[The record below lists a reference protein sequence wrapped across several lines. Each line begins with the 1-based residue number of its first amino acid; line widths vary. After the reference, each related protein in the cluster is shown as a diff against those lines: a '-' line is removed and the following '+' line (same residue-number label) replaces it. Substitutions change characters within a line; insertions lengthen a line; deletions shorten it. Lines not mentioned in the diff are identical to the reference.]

1 MEIMRRNQL
10 QRNIGRLFVGVQR
23 HVCRLGGWGLVLLA
37 TLSFTSCLK
46 ENPKDQLD
54 EDAIYGS
61 ASEIYTNAVA
71 SLYNYIGGANESEG
85 IQGTCRG
92 IYDYNT
98 LTTDE
103 AIIPIRGGDWYDG
116 GLWNAM
122 YQHKWTADDESLYDT
137 WKYIYKVI
145 VLANKS
151 LDIIDAKSSLLTTN
165 QKDQF
170 KAEVRA
176 VRALMYYEAMD
187 MFGRIPVVLSKEEA
201 AIYSP
206 ASSSSES
213 SSSGSSESSSNS
225 SESSSFGSKSSSE
238 ISVTDANLSSQS
250 ERSETFRFIFSELQ
264 AVLPYLPDEHSNKEG
279 NYYGRITQ
287 PVVNFLLAKL
297 ALNAEIYMYDDWTK
311 GYDKRPKGKN
321 IYFVVEPASGA
332 SVLKGGK
339 AIETRS
345 KQLNAWETCIYYC
358 DKLAEEGYVLEAD
371 DAFNFSTHNE
381 TSKENI
387 FTIPMDKNI
396 YTNQFHYLFRSYHYA
411 HGGVLGWGSENGTCA
426 TISTMKANHY
436 GEADEDARCKMNFV
450 VGEVKV
456 DGKPVVQDNGKPL
469 VYQPFEVMQNLT
481 NSQYV
486 KTAGARMA
494 KYEVD
499 RTSYMDGK
507 LPSNDIVLFRYADV
521 LLMKAE
527 AKVRNGEDGSTE
539 LNRVRSRVGMPARP
553 ATLAN
558 ILEERLLELVWEGW
572 RRQDLIR
579 FGKFTGAYDLRT
591 PLKGESSGYTT
602 VFPIP
607 QKCIDL
613 NKKLV
618 QNKGY

>member
-1 MEIMRRNQL
+1 MKRYRS
-10 QRNIGRLFVGVQR
+10 LF
-23 HVCRLGGWGLVLLA
+23 LLLLA
-37 TLSFTSCLK
+37 ALSMTSCLD
-46 ENPKDQLD
+46 EHPKDQLD

-61 ASEIYTNAVA
+61 ASDIYINAVA

-103 AIIPIRGGDWYDG
+103 AMIPIRGGDWYDG

-122 YQHKWTADDESLYDT
+122 YQHRWGADDQSLYDT
-137 WKYIYKVI
+137 WKYLYKVI

-151 LDIIDAKSSLLTTN
+151 LDIISNKSALLSAA
-165 QKDQF
+165 QQEEYR
-170 KAEVRA
+170 AEIRA
-176 VRALMYYEAMD
+176 IRAMFYYYAMD
-187 MFGRIPVVLSKEEA
+187 MFGRVPLVLSSAEQLH
-201 AIYSP
+201 
-206 ASSSSES
+206 SSLFQGQTDRSS
-213 SSSGSSESSSNS
+213 
-225 SESSSFGSKSSSE
+225 
-238 ISVTDANLSSQS
+238 
-250 ERSETFRFIFSELQ
+250 IFQFVFQELQ
-264 AVLPYLPDEHSNKEG
+264 QVLPSLPDQHSNKEG

-297 ALNAEIYMYDDWTK
+297 ALNAEIYMYDDWTQ
-311 GYDKRPKGKN
+311 GYASRPKGSD
-321 IYFVVEPASGA
+321 IHFSVPASDA
-332 SVLKGGK
+332 SLRNGDKVDCRK
-339 AIETRS
+339 
-345 KQLNAWETCIYYC
+345 LNAWETCIYYC
-358 DKLAEEGYVLEAD
+358 DKLAEEGYDLESD
-371 DAFNFSTHNE
+371 DSFNFSTHNE

-396 YTNQFHYLFRSYHYA
+396 YTNQFHYLFRSYHYT

-450 VGEVKV
+450 AGVVKV
-456 DGKPVVQDNGKPL
+456 DGHELLMDNGKPL
-469 VYQPFEVMQNLT
+469 EYQPFEVAQNLT
-481 NSQYV
+481 NSKFV

-507 LPSNDIVLFRYADV
+507 LQSNDIVLFRYADA

-527 AKVRNGEDGSTE
+527 AKVRNGENGDGE
-539 LNRVRSRVGMPARP
+539 LNRIRARVGMPYHK
-553 ATLAN
+553 ATLDN

-591 PLKGESSGYTT
+591 PLQGESSGYTT

-613 NKKLV
+613 NSELV
-618 QNKGY
+618 QNKGYVNILK

>member
-1 MEIMRRNQL
+1 MKRYRF
-10 QRNIGRLFVGVQR
+10 LF
-23 HVCRLGGWGLVLLA
+23 LLLA
-37 TLSFTSCLK
+37 ALSMTSCLD
-46 ENPKDQLD
+46 EHPKDQLD

-61 ASEIYTNAVA
+61 ASDIYINAVA

-103 AIIPIRGGDWYDG
+103 AMIPIRGGDWYDG

-122 YQHKWTADDESLYDT
+122 YQHRWSADDQSLYDT
-137 WKYIYKVI
+137 WKYLYKVI
-145 VLANKS
+145 VLTNKS
-151 LDIIDAKSSLLTTN
+151 LDIISNKSALLSAA
-165 QKDQF
+165 QQEEYR
-170 KAEVRA
+170 AEIRA
-176 VRALMYYEAMD
+176 IRAMFYYYAMD
-187 MFGRIPVVLSKEEA
+187 MFGRVPLVLSSAEQLH
-201 AIYSP
+201 
-206 ASSSSES
+206 SSLFQGQTDRSS
-213 SSSGSSESSSNS
+213 
-225 SESSSFGSKSSSE
+225 
-238 ISVTDANLSSQS
+238 
-250 ERSETFRFIFSELQ
+250 IFQFVFQELQ
-264 AVLPYLPDEHSNKEG
+264 QVLPSLPDQHSNKEG

-297 ALNAEIYMYDDWTK
+297 ALNAEIYMYDDWTR
-311 GYDKRPKGKN
+311 GYANRPKGSD
-321 IYFVVEPASGA
+321 IHFSVPAADA
-332 SVLKGGK
+332 SSHGGDK
-339 AIETRS
+339 E
-345 KQLNAWETCIYYC
+345 LNAWETCIYYC
-358 DKLAEEGYVLEAD
+358 DKLAEEGYVLESD
-371 DAFNFSTHNE
+371 DSFNFSTHNE

-396 YTNQFHYLFRSYHYA
+396 YTNQFHYLFRSYHYT

-450 VGEVKV
+450 AGVVKV
-456 DGKPVVQDNGKPL
+456 DGHELLMDNGKPL
-469 VYQPFEVMQNLT
+469 EYQPFEVAQNLT
-481 NSQYV
+481 NSKFV

-507 LPSNDIVLFRYADV
+507 LQSNDIVLFRYADA

-527 AKVRNGEDGSTE
+527 AKVRNGENGDEE
-539 LNRVRSRVGMPARP
+539 LNRIRARVGMPDRK
-553 ATLAN
+553 ATLDN

-591 PLKGESSGYTT
+591 PLQGESSGYTT

-613 NKKLV
+613 NSELV
-618 QNKGY
+618 QNKGYVNILK

>member
-1 MEIMRRNQL
+1 MKRYRF
-10 QRNIGRLFVGVQR
+10 LF
-23 HVCRLGGWGLVLLA
+23 LLLA
-37 TLSFTSCLK
+37 ALSMTSCLD
-46 ENPKDQLD
+46 EHPKDQLD

-61 ASEIYTNAVA
+61 ASDIYINAVA

-103 AIIPIRGGDWYDG
+103 AMIPIRGGDWYDG

-122 YQHKWTADDESLYDT
+122 YQHRWSADDQSLYDT
-137 WKYIYKVI
+137 WKYLYKVI

-151 LDIIDAKSSLLTTN
+151 LDIISNKSALLSAA
-165 QKDQF
+165 QQEEYR
-170 KAEVRA
+170 AEIRA
-176 VRALMYYEAMD
+176 IRAMFYYYAMD
-187 MFGRIPVVLSKEEA
+187 MFGRVPLVLSSAEQLH
-201 AIYSP
+201 
-206 ASSSSES
+206 SSLFQGQTDRSS
-213 SSSGSSESSSNS
+213 
-225 SESSSFGSKSSSE
+225 
-238 ISVTDANLSSQS
+238 
-250 ERSETFRFIFSELQ
+250 IFQFVFQELQ
-264 AVLPYLPDEHSNKEG
+264 QVLPSLPDQHSNKEG

-297 ALNAEIYMYDDWTK
+297 ALNAEIYMYDDWTQ
-311 GYDKRPKGKN
+311 GYASRPKGSD
-321 IYFVVEPASGA
+321 IHFSDASLRNGDK
-332 SVLKGGK
+332 VDCRK
-339 AIETRS
+339 
-345 KQLNAWETCIYYC
+345 LNAWETCIYYC
-358 DKLAEEGYVLEAD
+358 DKLAEEGYVLESD
-371 DAFNFSTHNE
+371 DSFNFSTHNE

-396 YTNQFHYLFRSYHYA
+396 YTNQFHYLFRSYHYT

-450 VGEVKV
+450 AGVVKV
-456 DGKPVVQDNGKPL
+456 DGHELLMDNGKPL
-469 VYQPFEVMQNLT
+469 EYQPFEVAQNLT
-481 NSQYV
+481 NSKFV

-507 LPSNDIVLFRYADV
+507 LQSNDIVLFRYADA

-527 AKVRNGEDGSTE
+527 AKVRNGENGDEE
-539 LNRVRSRVGMPARP
+539 LNRIRARVGMPYRK
-553 ATLAN
+553 ATLDN

-591 PLKGESSGYTT
+591 PLQGESSGYTT

-613 NKKLV
+613 NSELV
-618 QNKGY
+618 QNKGYVNILK

>member
-1 MEIMRRNQL
+1 MKRYRF
-10 QRNIGRLFVGVQR
+10 LF
-23 HVCRLGGWGLVLLA
+23 LLLA
-37 TLSFTSCLK
+37 ALSMTSCLD
-46 ENPKDQLD
+46 EHPKDQLD

-61 ASEIYTNAVA
+61 ASDIYINAVA

-103 AIIPIRGGDWYDG
+103 AMIPIRGGDWYDG

-122 YQHKWTADDESLYDT
+122 YQHRWTADDQSLYDT

-151 LDIIDAKSSLLTTN
+151 LDIISSKSVLLSAA
-165 QKDQF
+165 QQQEYR
-170 KAEVRA
+170 AEVRA
-176 VRALMYYEAMD
+176 IRAMFYYYAMD
-187 MFGRIPVVLSKEEA
+187 MFGRVPLVLS
-201 AIYSP
+201 
-206 ASSSSES
+206 
-213 SSSGSSESSSNS
+213 
-225 SESSSFGSKSSSE
+225 
-238 ISVTDANLSSQS
+238 TDEQRYSSQFQGQTD
-250 ERSETFRFIFSELQ
+250 RSSVFHFVFQELQ
-264 AVLPYLPDEHSNKEG
+264 QVLPSLPDQHSNKEG

-297 ALNAEIYMYDDWTK
+297 ALNAEIYMYDDWTR
-311 GYDKRPKGKN
+311 GYANRPKGSD
-321 IYFVVEPASGA
+321 IHFSVPAAEA
-332 SVLKGGK
+332 SSHGGDK
-339 AIETRS
+339 E
-345 KQLNAWETCIYYC
+345 LNAWETCIYYC
-358 DKLAEEGYVLEAD
+358 DKLAEEGYVLESD

-381 TSKENI
+381 TSKEII

-396 YTNQFHYLFRSYHYA
+396 YTNQFHYLFRSYHYT
-411 HGGVLGWGSENGTCA
+411 HGGALGWGSENGTCA

-450 VGEVKV
+450 AGVVKV
-456 DGKPVVQDNGKPL
+456 DGHELLMDNGKPL
-469 VYQPFEVMQNLT
+469 EYQPFEVAQNLT
-481 NSQYV
+481 NSKFI

-507 LPSNDIVLFRYADV
+507 LQSNDIVLFRYADA

-527 AKVRNGEDGSTE
+527 AKVRNGENGDEE
-539 LNRVRSRVGMPARP
+539 LNRIRARVGMPYRK
-553 ATLAN
+553 ATLDN

-591 PLKGESSGYTT
+591 PLQGESSGYTT

-613 NKKLV
+613 NSELV
-618 QNKGY
+618 QNKGYVNILK

>member
-1 MEIMRRNQL
+1 MKRYRF
-10 QRNIGRLFVGVQR
+10 LF
-23 HVCRLGGWGLVLLA
+23 LLLA
-37 TLSFTSCLK
+37 ALSMTSCLD
-46 ENPKDQLD
+46 EHPKDQLD

-61 ASEIYTNAVA
+61 ASDIYINAVA

-103 AIIPIRGGDWYDG
+103 AMIPIRGGDWYDG

-122 YQHKWTADDESLYDT
+122 YQHRWTADDQSLYDT

-151 LDIIDAKSSLLTTN
+151 LDIISNKSALLSAA
-165 QKDQF
+165 QQEEYR
-170 KAEVRA
+170 AEIRA
-176 VRALMYYEAMD
+176 IRAMFYYYAMD
-187 MFGRIPVVLSKEEA
+187 MFGRVPLVLSTDEQR
-201 AIYSP
+201 YSSLFQGQTDR
-206 ASSSSES
+206 SSV
-213 SSSGSSESSSNS
+213 
-225 SESSSFGSKSSSE
+225 FHF
-238 ISVTDANLSSQS
+238 VFQ
-250 ERSETFRFIFSELQ
+250 ELQ
-264 AVLPYLPDEHSNKEG
+264 QVLPSLPDQHSNKEG

-297 ALNAEIYMYDDWTK
+297 ALNAEIYMYDDWTQ
-311 GYDKRPKGKN
+311 GYANRPKGSD
-321 IYFVVEPASGA
+321 IHFSVPAAEA
-332 SVLKGGK
+332 SSHDGDK
-339 AIETRS
+339 E
-345 KQLNAWETCIYYC
+345 LNAWETCIYYC
-358 DKLAEEGYVLEAD
+358 DKLAEEGYVLESD

-396 YTNQFHYLFRSYHYA
+396 YTNQFHYLFRSYHYT
-411 HGGVLGWGSENGTCA
+411 HGGALGWGSENGTCA

-450 VGEVKV
+450 AGVVKV
-456 DGKPVVQDNGKPL
+456 DGHELLMDNGKPL
-469 VYQPFEVMQNLT
+469 EYQPFEVAQNLT
-481 NSQYV
+481 NSKFI

-507 LPSNDIVLFRYADV
+507 LQSNDIVLFRYADA

-527 AKVRNGEDGSTE
+527 AKVRNGENGDEE
-539 LNRVRSRVGMPARP
+539 LNRIRARVGMPYRK
-553 ATLAN
+553 ATLDN

-591 PLKGESSGYTT
+591 PLQGESSGYTT

-613 NKKLV
+613 NSELV
-618 QNKGY
+618 QNKGYVNILK

>member
-1 MEIMRRNQL
+1 MKRYRF
-10 QRNIGRLFVGVQR
+10 LF
-23 HVCRLGGWGLVLLA
+23 LLLA
-37 TLSFTSCLK
+37 ALSMTSCLD
-46 ENPKDQLD
+46 EHPKDQLD

-61 ASEIYTNAVA
+61 ASDIYINAVA

-103 AIIPIRGGDWYDG
+103 AMIPIRGGDWYDG

-122 YQHKWTADDESLYDT
+122 YQHRWSADDQSLYDT
-137 WKYIYKVI
+137 WKYLYKVI

-151 LDIIDAKSSLLTTN
+151 LDIISNKSALLSAA
-165 QKDQF
+165 QQEEYR
-170 KAEVRA
+170 AEIRA
-176 VRALMYYEAMD
+176 IRAMFYYYAMD
-187 MFGRIPVVLSKEEA
+187 MFGRVPLVLSSAEQLH
-201 AIYSP
+201 
-206 ASSSSES
+206 SSLFQGQTDRSS
-213 SSSGSSESSSNS
+213 
-225 SESSSFGSKSSSE
+225 
-238 ISVTDANLSSQS
+238 
-250 ERSETFRFIFSELQ
+250 IFQFVFQELQ
-264 AVLPYLPDEHSNKEG
+264 QVLPSLPDQHSNKEG

-297 ALNAEIYMYDDWTK
+297 ALNAEIYMYDDWTQ
-311 GYDKRPKGKN
+311 GYASRPKGSD
-321 IYFVVEPASGA
+321 IHFSVPASDA
-332 SVLKGGK
+332 SSHDGDK
-339 AIETRS
+339 E
-345 KQLNAWETCIYYC
+345 LNAWETCIYYC
-358 DKLAEEGYVLEAD
+358 DKLAEEGYVLESD

-396 YTNQFHYLFRSYHYA
+396 YTNQFHYLFRSYHYT

-450 VGEVKV
+450 AGVVKV
-456 DGKPVVQDNGKPL
+456 DGHELLMDNGKPL
-469 VYQPFEVMQNLT
+469 EYQPFEVAQNLT
-481 NSQYV
+481 NSKFI

-507 LPSNDIVLFRYADV
+507 LQSNDIVLFRYADA

-527 AKVRNGEDGSTE
+527 AKVRNGENGDEE
-539 LNRVRSRVGMPARP
+539 LNRIRARVGMPYRK
-553 ATLAN
+553 ATLDN

-591 PLKGESSGYTT
+591 PLQGESSGYTT

-613 NKKLV
+613 NSELV
-618 QNKGY
+618 QNKGYVNILK

>member
-1 MEIMRRNQL
+1 MKRYRF
-10 QRNIGRLFVGVQR
+10 LF
-23 HVCRLGGWGLVLLA
+23 LLLA
-37 TLSFTSCLK
+37 ALSMTSCLD
-46 ENPKDQLD
+46 EHPKDQLD

-61 ASEIYTNAVA
+61 ASDIYINAVA

-103 AIIPIRGGDWYDG
+103 AMIPIRGGDWYDG

-122 YQHKWTADDESLYDT
+122 YQHRWTADDQSLYDT

-151 LDIIDAKSSLLTTN
+151 LDIISSKSGLLSAA
-165 QKDQF
+165 QQQEYR
-170 KAEVRA
+170 AEVRA
-176 VRALMYYEAMD
+176 IRAMFYYYAMD
-187 MFGRIPVVLSKEEA
+187 MFGRVPLALSTDEQR
-201 AIYSP
+201 YSSLFQGQTDR
-206 ASSSSES
+206 SSV
-213 SSSGSSESSSNS
+213 
-225 SESSSFGSKSSSE
+225 FHF
-238 ISVTDANLSSQS
+238 VFQ
-250 ERSETFRFIFSELQ
+250 ELQ
-264 AVLPYLPDEHSNKEG
+264 QVLPSLPDQHSNKEG

-297 ALNAEIYMYDDWTK
+297 ALNAEIYMYDDWTQ
-311 GYDKRPKGKN
+311 GYANRPKGSD
-321 IYFVVEPASGA
+321 IHFSVPAADA
-332 SVLKGGK
+332 SSHGGDK
-339 AIETRS
+339 E
-345 KQLNAWETCIYYC
+345 LNAWETCIYYC
-358 DKLAEEGYVLEAD
+358 DKLAEEGYVLESD

-396 YTNQFHYLFRSYHYA
+396 YTNQFHYLFRSYHYT
-411 HGGVLGWGSENGTCA
+411 HGGALGWGSENGTCA

-450 VGEVKV
+450 AGVVKV
-456 DGKPVVQDNGKPL
+456 DGHELLMDNGKPL
-469 VYQPFEVMQNLT
+469 EYQPFEVAQNLT
-481 NSQYV
+481 NSKFI

-507 LPSNDIVLFRYADV
+507 LQSNDIVLFRYADA

-527 AKVRNGEDGSTE
+527 AKVRNGENGDEE
-539 LNRVRSRVGMPARP
+539 LNRIRARVGMSYRK
-553 ATLAN
+553 ATLDN

-591 PLKGESSGYTT
+591 PLQGESSGYTT

-613 NKKLV
+613 NSELV
-618 QNKGY
+618 QNKGYVNILK

>member
-1 MEIMRRNQL
+1 MKRYRS
-10 QRNIGRLFVGVQR
+10 LF
-23 HVCRLGGWGLVLLA
+23 LLLLA
-37 TLSFTSCLK
+37 ALSMTSCLD
-46 ENPKDQLD
+46 EHPKDQLD

-61 ASEIYTNAVA
+61 ASDIYINAVA

-103 AIIPIRGGDWYDG
+103 AMIPIRGGDWYDG

-122 YQHKWTADDESLYDT
+122 YQHRWSADDQSLYDT
-137 WKYIYKVI
+137 WKYLYKVI

-151 LDIIDAKSSLLTTN
+151 LDIISNKSALLSAA
-165 QKDQF
+165 QQEEYR
-170 KAEVRA
+170 AEIRA
-176 VRALMYYEAMD
+176 IRAMFYYYAMD
-187 MFGRIPVVLSKEEA
+187 MFGRVPLVLSSAEQLH
-201 AIYSP
+201 
-206 ASSSSES
+206 SSLFQGQTDRSS
-213 SSSGSSESSSNS
+213 
-225 SESSSFGSKSSSE
+225 
-238 ISVTDANLSSQS
+238 
-250 ERSETFRFIFSELQ
+250 IFQFVFQELQ
-264 AVLPYLPDEHSNKEG
+264 QVLPSLPDQHSNKEG

-297 ALNAEIYMYDDWTK
+297 ALNAEIYMYDDWTQ
-311 GYDKRPKGKN
+311 GYASRPKGSD
-321 IYFVVEPASGA
+321 IHFSVPASDA
-332 SVLKGGK
+332 SLRNDDKVDFRK
-339 AIETRS
+339 
-345 KQLNAWETCIYYC
+345 LNAWETCIYYC
-358 DKLAEEGYVLEAD
+358 DKLAEEGYVLESD
-371 DAFNFSTHNE
+371 DSFNFSTHNE

-396 YTNQFHYLFRSYHYA
+396 YTNQFHYLFRSYHYT
-411 HGGVLGWGSENGTCA
+411 HGGALGWGSENGTCA

-450 VGEVKV
+450 AGVVKV
-456 DGKPVVQDNGKPL
+456 DGHELLMDNGKPL
-469 VYQPFEVMQNLT
+469 EYQPFEVAQNLT
-481 NSQYV
+481 YSKFV

-507 LPSNDIVLFRYADV
+507 LQSNDIVLFRYADA

-527 AKVRNGEDGSTE
+527 AKVRNGGNGDEE
-539 LNRVRSRVGMPARP
+539 LNRIRARVGMPYRK
-553 ATLAN
+553 ATLDN

-591 PLKGESSGYTT
+591 PLQGESSGYTT

-613 NKKLV
+613 NSELV
-618 QNKGY
+618 QNKGYVNILK

>member
-1 MEIMRRNQL
+1 MKRYRF
-10 QRNIGRLFVGVQR
+10 LF
-23 HVCRLGGWGLVLLA
+23 LLLA
-37 TLSFTSCLK
+37 ALSMTSCLD
-46 ENPKDQLD
+46 EHPKDQLD

-61 ASEIYTNAVA
+61 ASDIYINAVA

-103 AIIPIRGGDWYDG
+103 AMIPIRGGDWYDG

-122 YQHKWTADDESLYDT
+122 YQHRWSADDQSLYDT
-137 WKYIYKVI
+137 WKYLYKVI

-151 LDIIDAKSSLLTTN
+151 LDIISNKSALLSAA
-165 QKDQF
+165 QQEEYR
-170 KAEVRA
+170 AEIRA
-176 VRALMYYEAMD
+176 IRAMFYYYAMD
-187 MFGRIPVVLSKEEA
+187 MFGRVPLVLSSAEQLH
-201 AIYSP
+201 
-206 ASSSSES
+206 SSLFQGQTDRSS
-213 SSSGSSESSSNS
+213 
-225 SESSSFGSKSSSE
+225 
-238 ISVTDANLSSQS
+238 
-250 ERSETFRFIFSELQ
+250 IFQFVFQELQ
-264 AVLPYLPDEHSNKEG
+264 QVLPSLPDQHSNKEG

-297 ALNAEIYMYDDWTK
+297 ALNAEIYMYDDWTQ
-311 GYDKRPKGKN
+311 GYASRPKGSD
-321 IYFVVEPASGA
+321 IHFSVPASDA
-332 SVLKGGK
+332 SLRNGDKVDCRK
-339 AIETRS
+339 
-345 KQLNAWETCIYYC
+345 LNAWETCIYYC
-358 DKLAEEGYVLEAD
+358 DKLAEEGYVLESD
-371 DAFNFSTHNE
+371 DSFNFSTHNE

-387 FTIPMDKNI
+387 FTIPMDKNT
-396 YTNQFHYLFRSYHYA
+396 YTNHYT

-450 VGEVKV
+450 AGVVKV
-456 DGKPVVQDNGKPL
+456 DGHELLMDNGKPL
-469 VYQPFEVMQNLT
+469 EYQPFEVAQNLT
-481 NSQYV
+481 NSKFV

-507 LPSNDIVLFRYADV
+507 LQSNDIVLFRYADA

-527 AKVRNGEDGSTE
+527 AKVRNGENGDEE
-539 LNRVRSRVGMPARP
+539 LNRIRARVGMPYRK
-553 ATLAN
+553 ATLDN

-591 PLKGESSGYTT
+591 PLQGESSGYTT

-613 NKKLV
+613 NSELV
-618 QNKGY
+618 QNKGYVNILK

>member
-1 MEIMRRNQL
+1 MKRYRS
-10 QRNIGRLFVGVQR
+10 LF
-23 HVCRLGGWGLVLLA
+23 LLLLA
-37 TLSFTSCLK
+37 ALSMTSCLD
-46 ENPKDQLD
+46 EHPKDQLD

-61 ASEIYTNAVA
+61 ASDIYINAVA

-103 AIIPIRGGDWYDG
+103 AMIPIRGGDWYDG

-122 YQHKWTADDESLYDT
+122 YQHLWGADDQSLYDT
-137 WKYIYKVI
+137 WKYLYKVI

-151 LDIIDAKSSLLTTN
+151 LDIISNKSALLSAA
-165 QKDQF
+165 QQEEYR
-170 KAEVRA
+170 AEIRA
-176 VRALMYYEAMD
+176 IRAMFYYYAMD
-187 MFGRIPVVLSKEEA
+187 MFGRVPLVLSSAEQLH
-201 AIYSP
+201 
-206 ASSSSES
+206 SSLFQGQTDRSS
-213 SSSGSSESSSNS
+213 
-225 SESSSFGSKSSSE
+225 
-238 ISVTDANLSSQS
+238 
-250 ERSETFRFIFSELQ
+250 IFQFVFQELQ
-264 AVLPYLPDEHSNKEG
+264 QVLPSLPDQHSNKEG

-297 ALNAEIYMYDDWTK
+297 ALNAEIYMYDDWTQ
-311 GYDKRPKGKN
+311 GYASRPKGSD
-321 IYFVVEPASGA
+321 IHFSVPASDA
-332 SVLKGGK
+332 SLRNGDKVDCRK
-339 AIETRS
+339 
-345 KQLNAWETCIYYC
+345 LNAWETCIYYC
-358 DKLAEEGYVLEAD
+358 DKLAEEGYVLESD
-371 DAFNFSTHNE
+371 DSFNFSTHNE

-396 YTNQFHYLFRSYHYA
+396 YTNQFHYLFRSYHYT

-450 VGEVKV
+450 AGVVKV
-456 DGKPVVQDNGKPL
+456 DGHELLMDNGKPL
-469 VYQPFEVMQNLT
+469 EYQPFEVAQNLT
-481 NSQYV
+481 NSKFV

-507 LPSNDIVLFRYADV
+507 LQSNDIVLFRYADA

-527 AKVRNGEDGSTE
+527 AKVRNGENGDEE
-539 LNRVRSRVGMPARP
+539 LNRIRARVGMPYHK
-553 ATLAN
+553 ATLDN

-591 PLKGESSGYTT
+591 PLQGESSGYTT

-613 NKKLV
+613 NSELV
-618 QNKGY
+618 QNKGYVNILK

>member
-1 MEIMRRNQL
+1 MKRYRF
-10 QRNIGRLFVGVQR
+10 LF
-23 HVCRLGGWGLVLLA
+23 LLLA
-37 TLSFTSCLK
+37 ALSMTSCLD
-46 ENPKDQLD
+46 EHPKDQLD

-61 ASEIYTNAVA
+61 ASDIYINAVA

-103 AIIPIRGGDWYDG
+103 AMIPIRGGDWYDG

-122 YQHKWTADDESLYDT
+122 YQHRWTADDQSLYDT

-151 LDIIDAKSSLLTTN
+151 LDIISSKSVLLSAA
-165 QKDQF
+165 QQQEYR
-170 KAEVRA
+170 AEVRA
-176 VRALMYYEAMD
+176 IRAMFYYYAMD
-187 MFGRIPVVLSKEEA
+187 MFGRVPLVLSTDEQR
-201 AIYSP
+201 YSSLFQGQTDR
-206 ASSSSES
+206 SSV
-213 SSSGSSESSSNS
+213 
-225 SESSSFGSKSSSE
+225 FHF
-238 ISVTDANLSSQS
+238 VFQ
-250 ERSETFRFIFSELQ
+250 ELQ
-264 AVLPYLPDEHSNKEG
+264 QVLPSLPDQHSNKEG

-297 ALNAEIYMYDDWTK
+297 ALNAEIYMYDDWTR
-311 GYDKRPKGKN
+311 GYANRPKGSD
-321 IYFVVEPASGA
+321 IHFSVPAADA
-332 SVLKGGK
+332 SSHDGDK
-339 AIETRS
+339 E
-345 KQLNAWETCIYYC
+345 LNAWETCIYYC
-358 DKLAEEGYVLEAD
+358 DKLAEEGYVLESD

-396 YTNQFHYLFRSYHYA
+396 YTNQFHYLFRSYHYT

-450 VGEVKV
+450 AGVVKV
-456 DGKPVVQDNGKPL
+456 DGHELLMDNGKPL
-469 VYQPFEVMQNLT
+469 EYQPFEVAQNLT
-481 NSQYV
+481 NSKFV

-507 LPSNDIVLFRYADV
+507 LQSNDIVLFRYADA

-527 AKVRNGEDGSTE
+527 AKVRNGENGDEE
-539 LNRVRSRVGMPARP
+539 LKRIRARVGMPYRK
-553 ATLAN
+553 ATLDN

-591 PLKGESSGYTT
+591 PLQGESSGYTT

-613 NKKLV
+613 NSELV
-618 QNKGY
+618 QNKGYVNILK

>member
-1 MEIMRRNQL
+1 MKRYRF
-10 QRNIGRLFVGVQR
+10 LF
-23 HVCRLGGWGLVLLA
+23 LLLA
-37 TLSFTSCLK
+37 ALSMTSCLD
-46 ENPKDQLD
+46 EHPKDQLD

-61 ASEIYTNAVA
+61 ASDIYINAVA

-103 AIIPIRGGDWYDG
+103 AMIPIRGGDWYDG

-122 YQHKWTADDESLYDT
+122 YQHRWTADDQSLYDT

-151 LDIIDAKSSLLTTN
+151 LDIISSKSGLLSAA
-165 QKDQF
+165 QQQEYR
-170 KAEVRA
+170 AEVRA
-176 VRALMYYEAMD
+176 IRAMFYYYAMD
-187 MFGRIPVVLSKEEA
+187 MFGRVPLVLSTDEQR
-201 AIYSP
+201 YSSLFQGQTDR
-206 ASSSSES
+206 SSV
-213 SSSGSSESSSNS
+213 
-225 SESSSFGSKSSSE
+225 FHF
-238 ISVTDANLSSQS
+238 VFQ
-250 ERSETFRFIFSELQ
+250 ELQ
-264 AVLPYLPDEHSNKEG
+264 QVLPSLPDQHSNKEG

-297 ALNAEIYMYDDWTK
+297 ALNAEIYMYDDWTQ
-311 GYDKRPKGKN
+311 GYASRPKGSD
-321 IYFVVEPASGA
+321 ILFSVPASDA
-332 SVLKGGK
+332 SLRNGDKVDCRK
-339 AIETRS
+339 
-345 KQLNAWETCIYYC
+345 LNAWETCIYYC
-358 DKLAEEGYVLEAD
+358 DKLAEEGYVLESD

-396 YTNQFHYLFRSYHYA
+396 YTNQFHYLFRSYHYT
-411 HGGVLGWGSENGTCA
+411 HGGALGWGSENGTCA

-436 GEADEDARCKMNFV
+436 GEADEDVRCKMNFV
-450 VGEVKV
+450 AGVVKV
-456 DGKPVVQDNGKPL
+456 DGHELLMDNGKPL
-469 VYQPFEVMQNLT
+469 EYQPFEVAQNLT
-481 NSQYV
+481 NSKFI

-507 LPSNDIVLFRYADV
+507 LQSNDIVLFRYADA

-527 AKVRNGEDGSTE
+527 AKVRNGENGDEE
-539 LNRVRSRVGMPARP
+539 LNRIRARVGMPYRK
-553 ATLAN
+553 ATLDN

-591 PLKGESSGYTT
+591 PLQGESSGYTT

-613 NKKLV
+613 NSELV
-618 QNKGY
+618 QNKGYVNILK

>member
-1 MEIMRRNQL
+1 MKRYRF
-10 QRNIGRLFVGVQR
+10 LF
-23 HVCRLGGWGLVLLA
+23 LLLA
-37 TLSFTSCLK
+37 ALSMTSCLD
-46 ENPKDQLD
+46 EHPKDQLD

-61 ASEIYTNAVA
+61 ASDIYINAVA

-103 AIIPIRGGDWYDG
+103 AMIPIRGGDWYDG
-116 GLWNAM
+116 GLSNAM
-122 YQHKWTADDESLYDT
+122 YQHRWTADDQSLYDT

-151 LDIIDAKSSLLTTN
+151 LDIISSKSGLLSAA
-165 QKDQF
+165 QQQEYR
-170 KAEVRA
+170 AEVRA
-176 VRALMYYEAMD
+176 IRAMFYYYAMD
-187 MFGRIPVVLSKEEA
+187 MFGRVPLVLSTDEQR
-201 AIYSP
+201 YSSLFQGQTDR
-206 ASSSSES
+206 SSV
-213 SSSGSSESSSNS
+213 
-225 SESSSFGSKSSSE
+225 FHF
-238 ISVTDANLSSQS
+238 VFQ
-250 ERSETFRFIFSELQ
+250 ELQ
-264 AVLPYLPDEHSNKEG
+264 QVLPSLPDQHSNKEG

-297 ALNAEIYMYDDWTK
+297 ALNAEIYMYDDWTQ
-311 GYDKRPKGKN
+311 GYANRPKGSD
-321 IYFVVEPASGA
+321 IHFSVPAADA
-332 SVLKGGK
+332 SSHDGDK
-339 AIETRS
+339 E
-345 KQLNAWETCIYYC
+345 LNAWETCIYYC
-358 DKLAEEGYVLEAD
+358 DKLAEEGYVLESD

-396 YTNQFHYLFRSYHYA
+396 YTNQFHYLFRSYHYT
-411 HGGVLGWGSENGTCA
+411 HGGALGWGSENGTCA

-450 VGEVKV
+450 AGVVKV
-456 DGKPVVQDNGKPL
+456 DGHELLMDNGKPL
-469 VYQPFEVMQNLT
+469 EYQPFEVAQNLT
-481 NSQYV
+481 NSKFI

-507 LPSNDIVLFRYADV
+507 LQSNDIVLFRYADA

-527 AKVRNGEDGSTE
+527 AKVRNGENGDEE
-539 LNRVRSRVGMPARP
+539 LNRIRARVGMPYRK
-553 ATLAN
+553 ATLDN

-591 PLKGESSGYTT
+591 PLQGESSGYTT

-613 NKKLV
+613 NSELV
-618 QNKGY
+618 QNKGYVNILK

>member
-1 MEIMRRNQL
+1 MKRYRS
-10 QRNIGRLFVGVQR
+10 LF
-23 HVCRLGGWGLVLLA
+23 LLLLA
-37 TLSFTSCLK
+37 ALSMTSCLD
-46 ENPKDQLD
+46 EHPKDQLD

-61 ASEIYTNAVA
+61 ASDIYINAVA

-103 AIIPIRGGDWYDG
+103 AMIPIRGGDWYDG

-122 YQHKWTADDESLYDT
+122 YQHRWSADDQSLYDT
-137 WKYIYKVI
+137 WKYLYKVI

-151 LDIIDAKSSLLTTN
+151 LDIISNKSALLSAA
-165 QKDQF
+165 QQEEYR
-170 KAEVRA
+170 AEIRA
-176 VRALMYYEAMD
+176 IRAMFYYYAMD
-187 MFGRIPVVLSKEEA
+187 MFGRVPLVLSSAEQLH
-201 AIYSP
+201 
-206 ASSSSES
+206 SSLFQGQTDRSS
-213 SSSGSSESSSNS
+213 
-225 SESSSFGSKSSSE
+225 
-238 ISVTDANLSSQS
+238 
-250 ERSETFRFIFSELQ
+250 IFQFVFQELQ
-264 AVLPYLPDEHSNKEG
+264 QVLPSLPDQHSNKEG

-297 ALNAEIYMYDDWTK
+297 ALNAEIYMYDDWTQ
-311 GYDKRPKGKN
+311 GYASRPKGSD
-321 IYFVVEPASGA
+321 IHFSVPASDA
-332 SVLKGGK
+332 SLRNGDKVDCRK
-339 AIETRS
+339 
-345 KQLNAWETCIYYC
+345 LNAWETCIYYC
-358 DKLAEEGYVLEAD
+358 DKLAEEGYVLESD
-371 DAFNFSTHNE
+371 DSFNFSTHNE

-387 FTIPMDKNI
+387 FTIPIDKNI
-396 YTNQFHYLFRSYHYA
+396 YTNQFHYLFRSYHYT

-436 GEADEDARCKMNFV
+436 GEVDEDARCKMNFV
-450 VGEVKV
+450 AGVVKV
-456 DGKPVVQDNGKPL
+456 DGHELLMDNGKPL
-469 VYQPFEVMQNLT
+469 EYQPFEVAQNLT
-481 NSQYV
+481 NSKFV

-507 LPSNDIVLFRYADV
+507 LQSNDIVLFRYADA

-527 AKVRNGEDGSTE
+527 AKVRNGENGDEE
-539 LNRVRSRVGMPARP
+539 LNRIRARVGMPYRK
-553 ATLAN
+553 ATLDN

-591 PLKGESSGYTT
+591 PLQGESSGYTT

-613 NKKLV
+613 NSELV
-618 QNKGY
+618 QNKGYVNILK

>member
-1 MEIMRRNQL
+1 MKRYRF
-10 QRNIGRLFVGVQR
+10 LF
-23 HVCRLGGWGLVLLA
+23 LLLA
-37 TLSFTSCLK
+37 ALSMTSCLD
-46 ENPKDQLD
+46 EHPKDQLD

-61 ASEIYTNAVA
+61 ASDIYINAVA

-103 AIIPIRGGDWYDG
+103 AMIPIRGGDWYDG

-122 YQHKWTADDESLYDT
+122 YQHRWSADDQSLYDT
-137 WKYIYKVI
+137 WKYLYKVI

-151 LDIIDAKSSLLTTN
+151 LDIISNKSALLSAA
-165 QKDQF
+165 QQEEYR
-170 KAEVRA
+170 AEIRA
-176 VRALMYYEAMD
+176 IRAMFYYYAMD
-187 MFGRIPVVLSKEEA
+187 MFGRVPLVLSSAEQLH
-201 AIYSP
+201 
-206 ASSSSES
+206 SSLFQGQTDRSS
-213 SSSGSSESSSNS
+213 
-225 SESSSFGSKSSSE
+225 
-238 ISVTDANLSSQS
+238 
-250 ERSETFRFIFSELQ
+250 IFQFVFQELQ
-264 AVLPYLPDEHSNKEG
+264 QVLPSLPDQHSNKEG
-279 NYYGRITQ
+279 KYYGRITQ

-297 ALNAEIYMYDDWTK
+297 ALNAEIYMYDDWTQ
-311 GYDKRPKGKN
+311 GYASRPKGSD
-321 IYFVVEPASGA
+321 IHFSVPASDA
-332 SVLKGGK
+332 SLRNGDKVDFRK
-339 AIETRS
+339 
-345 KQLNAWETCIYYC
+345 LNAWETCIYYC
-358 DKLAEEGYVLEAD
+358 DKLAEEGYALESD
-371 DAFNFSTHNE
+371 DSFNFSTHNE

-396 YTNQFHYLFRSYHYA
+396 YTNQFHYLFRSYHYT
-411 HGGVLGWGSENGTCA
+411 HGGALGWGSENGTCA
-426 TISTMKANHY
+426 TISTMKANYY

-450 VGEVKV
+450 AGEVKV
-456 DGKPVVQDNGKPL
+456 DGHELLMDNGKPL
-469 VYQPFEVMQNLT
+469 EYQPFEVAQNLT
-481 NSQYV
+481 NSKFV

-507 LPSNDIVLFRYADV
+507 LQSNDIVLFRYADA

-527 AKVRNGEDGSTE
+527 AKVRNGENGDEE
-539 LNRVRSRVGMPARP
+539 LNRIRARVGMPYRK
-553 ATLAN
+553 ATLDN

-591 PLKGESSGYTT
+591 PLQGESSGYTT

-613 NKKLV
+613 NSELV
-618 QNKGY
+618 QNKGYVNILK

>member
-1 MEIMRRNQL
+1 MKRY
-10 QRNIGRLFVGVQR
+10 GFLF
-23 HVCRLGGWGLVLLA
+23 LLLA
-37 TLSFTSCLK
+37 ALSMTSCLD
-46 ENPKDQLD
+46 EHPKDQLD

-61 ASEIYTNAVA
+61 ASDIYINTVA

-103 AIIPIRGGDWYDG
+103 AMIPIRGGDWYDG
-116 GLWNAM
+116 GLWKAM
-122 YQHKWTADDESLYDT
+122 YQHRWSADDQSLYDT
-137 WKYIYKVI
+137 WKYLYKVI

-151 LDIIDAKSSLLTTN
+151 LDIISNKSALLSAA
-165 QKDQF
+165 QQEEYR
-170 KAEVRA
+170 AEIRA
-176 VRALMYYEAMD
+176 IRAMFYYYAMD
-187 MFGRIPVVLSKEEA
+187 MFGRVPLVLSSAEQLH
-201 AIYSP
+201 
-206 ASSSSES
+206 SSLFQGQTDRSS
-213 SSSGSSESSSNS
+213 
-225 SESSSFGSKSSSE
+225 
-238 ISVTDANLSSQS
+238 
-250 ERSETFRFIFSELQ
+250 IFLFVFQELQ
-264 AVLPYLPDEHSNKEG
+264 QVLPSLPDQHSNKEG

-297 ALNAEIYMYDDWTK
+297 ALNAEIYMYDDWTQ
-311 GYDKRPKGKN
+311 GYASRPKGSD
-321 IYFVVEPASGA
+321 IHFSVPASDA
-332 SVLKGGK
+332 SLRNGDKVDFRK
-339 AIETRS
+339 
-345 KQLNAWETCIYYC
+345 LNAWETCIYYC
-358 DKLAEEGYVLEAD
+358 DKLAEEGYVLESD
-371 DAFNFSTHNE
+371 DSFNFSTHNE

-396 YTNQFHYLFRSYHYA
+396 YTNQFHYLFRSYHYT
-411 HGGVLGWGSENGTCA
+411 HGGALGWGSENGTCA

-436 GEADEDARCKMNFV
+436 GEADEDVRCKMNFV
-450 VGEVKV
+450 AGVVKV
-456 DGKPVVQDNGKPL
+456 DGHELLMDNGKPL
-469 VYQPFEVMQNLT
+469 EYQPFEVAQNLT
-481 NSQYV
+481 NSKFV

-507 LPSNDIVLFRYADV
+507 LQSNDIVLFRYADA

-527 AKVRNGEDGSTE
+527 AKVRNGENGDEE
-539 LNRVRSRVGMPARP
+539 LNRIRARVGMPYRK
-553 ATLAN
+553 ATLDN

-591 PLKGESSGYTT
+591 PLQGESSGYTT

-613 NKKLV
+613 NSELV
-618 QNKGY
+618 QNKGYVNI

>member
-1 MEIMRRNQL
+1 MKRYRF
-10 QRNIGRLFVGVQR
+10 LF
-23 HVCRLGGWGLVLLA
+23 LLLA
-37 TLSFTSCLK
+37 ALFMTSCLD
-46 ENPKDQLD
+46 EHPKDQLD

-61 ASEIYTNAVA
+61 ASDIYINAVA

-103 AIIPIRGGDWYDG
+103 AMIPIRGGDWYDG

-122 YQHKWTADDESLYDT
+122 YQHRWSADDQSLYDT
-137 WKYIYKVI
+137 WKYLYKVI

-151 LDIIDAKSSLLTTN
+151 LDIISNKSALLSAA
-165 QKDQF
+165 QQEEYR
-170 KAEVRA
+170 AEIRA
-176 VRALMYYEAMD
+176 IRAMFYYYAMD
-187 MFGRIPVVLSKEEA
+187 MFGRIPLVLSSAEQLH
-201 AIYSP
+201 
-206 ASSSSES
+206 SSLFQGQTDRSS
-213 SSSGSSESSSNS
+213 
-225 SESSSFGSKSSSE
+225 
-238 ISVTDANLSSQS
+238 
-250 ERSETFRFIFSELQ
+250 IFQFVFQELQ
-264 AVLPYLPDEHSNKEG
+264 QVLPSLPDQHSNKEG

-297 ALNAEIYMYDDWTK
+297 ALNAEIYMYGDWTQ
-311 GYDKRPKGKN
+311 GYASRPKGSD
-321 IYFVVEPASGA
+321 IHFSVPASDA
-332 SVLKGGK
+332 SLRNGDKVDCRK
-339 AIETRS
+339 
-345 KQLNAWETCIYYC
+345 LNAWETCIYYC
-358 DKLAEEGYVLEAD
+358 DKLAEEGYVLESD
-371 DAFNFSTHNE
+371 DSFNFSTHNE

-396 YTNQFHYLFRSYHYA
+396 YTNQFHYLFRSYHYT
-411 HGGVLGWGSENGTCA
+411 HGGVLGWGSENGTSA
-426 TISTMKANHY
+426 TISTMKANHF
-436 GEADEDARCKMNFV
+436 GEADEDVRCKMNFV
-450 VGEVKV
+450 AGVVKV
-456 DGKPVVQDNGKPL
+456 DGHELLMDNGKPL
-469 VYQPFEVMQNLT
+469 EYQPFEVAQNLT
-481 NSQYV
+481 NSKFV

-507 LPSNDIVLFRYADV
+507 LQSNDIVLFRYADA

-527 AKVRNGEDGSTE
+527 AKVRNGENGDEE
-539 LNRVRSRVGMPARP
+539 LNRIRARVGMPYRK
-553 ATLAN
+553 ATLDN

-591 PLKGESSGYTT
+591 PLQGESSGYTT

-613 NKKLV
+613 NSELV
-618 QNKGY
+618 QNKGYVNILK

>member
-1 MEIMRRNQL
+1 MKRYRF
-10 QRNIGRLFVGVQR
+10 LF
-23 HVCRLGGWGLVLLA
+23 LLLA
-37 TLSFTSCLK
+37 ALSMTSCLD
-46 ENPKDQLD
+46 EHPKDQLD

-61 ASEIYTNAVA
+61 ASDIYINAVA

-103 AIIPIRGGDWYDG
+103 AMIPIRGGDWYDG

-122 YQHKWTADDESLYDT
+122 YQHRWTADDQSLYDT

-151 LDIIDAKSSLLTTN
+151 LDIISSKSGLLSAA
-165 QKDQF
+165 QQQEYR
-170 KAEVRA
+170 AEVRA
-176 VRALMYYEAMD
+176 IRAMFYYYAMD
-187 MFGRIPVVLSKEEA
+187 MFGRVPLVLSTDEQR
-201 AIYSP
+201 YSSLFQGQTDR
-206 ASSSSES
+206 SSV
-213 SSSGSSESSSNS
+213 
-225 SESSSFGSKSSSE
+225 FHF
-238 ISVTDANLSSQS
+238 VFQ
-250 ERSETFRFIFSELQ
+250 ELQ
-264 AVLPYLPDEHSNKEG
+264 QVLPSLPDQHSNKEG

-297 ALNAEIYMYDDWTK
+297 ALNAEIYMYDDWTQ
-311 GYDKRPKGKN
+311 GYANRPKGSG
-321 IYFVVEPASGA
+321 IHFSVPAADASSHDGA
-332 SVLKGGK
+332 K
-339 AIETRS
+339 E
-345 KQLNAWETCIYYC
+345 LNAWETCIYYC
-358 DKLAEEGYVLEAD
+358 DKLAKEGYVLESD

-396 YTNQFHYLFRSYHYA
+396 YTNQFHYLFRSYHYT

-450 VGEVKV
+450 AGVVKV
-456 DGKPVVQDNGKPL
+456 DGHELLMDNGKPL
-469 VYQPFEVMQNLT
+469 EYQPFEVAQNLT
-481 NSQYV
+481 NSKFI

-507 LPSNDIVLFRYADV
+507 LQSNDIVLFRYADA

-527 AKVRNGEDGSTE
+527 AKVRNGENGDEE
-539 LNRVRSRVGMPARP
+539 LNRIRVRVGMPYRK
-553 ATLAN
+553 ATLDN

-591 PLKGESSGYTT
+591 PLQGESSGYTT

-613 NKKLV
+613 NSELV
-618 QNKGY
+618 QNKGYVNILK

>member
-1 MEIMRRNQL
+1 MKRYRF
-10 QRNIGRLFVGVQR
+10 LF
-23 HVCRLGGWGLVLLA
+23 LLLA
-37 TLSFTSCLK
+37 ALFMTSCLD
-46 ENPKDQLD
+46 EHPKDQLD

-61 ASEIYTNAVA
+61 ASDIYINAVA

-103 AIIPIRGGDWYDG
+103 AMIPIRGGDWYDG

-122 YQHKWTADDESLYDT
+122 YQHRWSADDQSLYDT
-137 WKYIYKVI
+137 WKYLYKVI

-151 LDIIDAKSSLLTTN
+151 LDIISNKSALLSAA
-165 QKDQF
+165 QQEEYR
-170 KAEVRA
+170 AEIRA
-176 VRALMYYEAMD
+176 IRAMFYYYAMD
-187 MFGRIPVVLSKEEA
+187 MFGRIPLVLSSAEQLH
-201 AIYSP
+201 
-206 ASSSSES
+206 SSLFQGQTDRSS
-213 SSSGSSESSSNS
+213 
-225 SESSSFGSKSSSE
+225 
-238 ISVTDANLSSQS
+238 
-250 ERSETFRFIFSELQ
+250 IFQFVFQELQ
-264 AVLPYLPDEHSNKEG
+264 QVLPSLPDQHSNKEG

-297 ALNAEIYMYDDWTK
+297 ALNAEIYMYDDWTQ
-311 GYDKRPKGKN
+311 GYASRPKGSD
-321 IYFVVEPASGA
+321 IHFSVPASDA
-332 SVLKGGK
+332 SLRNGDKVDCRK
-339 AIETRS
+339 
-345 KQLNAWETCIYYC
+345 LNAWETCIYYC
-358 DKLAEEGYVLEAD
+358 DKLAEEGYVLESD
-371 DAFNFSTHNE
+371 DSFNFSTHNE

-396 YTNQFHYLFRSYHYA
+396 YTNQFHYLFRSYHYT
-411 HGGVLGWGSENGTCA
+411 HGGVLGGGSENGTSA
-426 TISTMKANHY
+426 TISTMKANHF
-436 GEADEDARCKMNFV
+436 GEADEDVRCKMNFV
-450 VGEVKV
+450 AGVVKV
-456 DGKPVVQDNGKPL
+456 DGHELLMDNGKPL
-469 VYQPFEVMQNLT
+469 EYQPFEVAQNLT
-481 NSQYV
+481 NSKFV

-507 LPSNDIVLFRYADV
+507 LQSNDIVLFRYADA

-527 AKVRNGEDGSTE
+527 AKVRNGENGDEE
-539 LNRVRSRVGMPARP
+539 LNRIRARVGMPYRK
-553 ATLAN
+553 ATLDN

-591 PLKGESSGYTT
+591 PLQGESSGYTT

-613 NKKLV
+613 NSELV
-618 QNKGY
+618 QNKGYVNILK

>member
-1 MEIMRRNQL
+1 MKRYRF
-10 QRNIGRLFVGVQR
+10 LF
-23 HVCRLGGWGLVLLA
+23 LLLA
-37 TLSFTSCLK
+37 ALSMTSCLD
-46 ENPKDQLD
+46 EHPKDQLD

-61 ASEIYTNAVA
+61 ASDIYINAVA

-103 AIIPIRGGDWYDG
+103 AMIPIRGGDWYDG

-122 YQHKWTADDESLYDT
+122 YQHRWTADDQSLYDT

-151 LDIIDAKSSLLTTN
+151 LDIISSKSVLLSAA
-165 QKDQF
+165 QQQEYR
-170 KAEVRA
+170 AEVRA
-176 VRALMYYEAMD
+176 IRAMFYYYAMD
-187 MFGRIPVVLSKEEA
+187 MFGRVPLVLSTDEQR
-201 AIYSP
+201 YSSLFQGQTNR
-206 ASSSSES
+206 SSV
-213 SSSGSSESSSNS
+213 
-225 SESSSFGSKSSSE
+225 FH
-238 ISVTDANLSSQS
+238 
-250 ERSETFRFIFSELQ
+250 FIFQELQ
-264 AVLPYLPDEHSNKEG
+264 QVLPSLPDQHSNKEG

-297 ALNAEIYMYDDWTK
+297 ALNAEIYMYDDWTQ
-311 GYDKRPKGKN
+311 GYANRPKGSD
-321 IYFVVEPASGA
+321 IHFSVPAAEA
-332 SVLKGGK
+332 SSHDGDK
-339 AIETRS
+339 E
-345 KQLNAWETCIYYC
+345 LNAWETCIYYC
-358 DKLAEEGYVLEAD
+358 DKLAEEGYVLESD

-396 YTNQFHYLFRSYHYA
+396 YTNQFHYLFRSYHYT
-411 HGGVLGWGSENGTCA
+411 HGGALGWGSENGTCA

-450 VGEVKV
+450 AGVVKV
-456 DGKPVVQDNGKPL
+456 DGHELLMDNGKPL
-469 VYQPFEVMQNLT
+469 EYQPFEVAQNLT
-481 NSQYV
+481 NSKFI

-507 LPSNDIVLFRYADV
+507 LQSNDIVLFRYADA

-527 AKVRNGEDGSTE
+527 AKVRNGENGDEE
-539 LNRVRSRVGMPARP
+539 LNRIRARVGMSYRK
-553 ATLAN
+553 ATLDN

-579 FGKFTGAYDLRT
+579 FGKFTGAYDLHT
-591 PLKGESSGYTT
+591 PLQGESSGYTT

-613 NKKLV
+613 NSELV
-618 QNKGY
+618 QNKGYVNILK

>member
-1 MEIMRRNQL
+1 MKRYRF
-10 QRNIGRLFVGVQR
+10 LF
-23 HVCRLGGWGLVLLA
+23 LLLA
-37 TLSFTSCLK
+37 ALFMTSCLD
-46 ENPKDQLD
+46 EHPKDQLD

-61 ASEIYTNAVA
+61 ASDIYINAVA

-103 AIIPIRGGDWYDG
+103 AMIPIRGGDWYDG

-122 YQHKWTADDESLYDT
+122 YQHRWSADDQSLYDT
-137 WKYIYKVI
+137 WKYLYKVI

-151 LDIIDAKSSLLTTN
+151 LDIISNKSALLSAA
-165 QKDQF
+165 QQEEYR
-170 KAEVRA
+170 AEIRA
-176 VRALMYYEAMD
+176 IRAMFYYYAMD
-187 MFGRIPVVLSKEEA
+187 MFGRIPLVLSSAEQLH
-201 AIYSP
+201 
-206 ASSSSES
+206 SSLFQGQTDRSS
-213 SSSGSSESSSNS
+213 
-225 SESSSFGSKSSSE
+225 
-238 ISVTDANLSSQS
+238 
-250 ERSETFRFIFSELQ
+250 IFQFVFQELQ
-264 AVLPYLPDEHSNKEG
+264 QVLPSLPDQHSNKEG

-297 ALNAEIYMYDDWTK
+297 ALNAEIYMYDDWTQ
-311 GYDKRPKGKN
+311 GYASRPKGSD
-321 IYFVVEPASGA
+321 IHFSVPASDA
-332 SVLKGGK
+332 SLCNGDKVDCRK
-339 AIETRS
+339 
-345 KQLNAWETCIYYC
+345 LNAWETCIYYC
-358 DKLAEEGYVLEAD
+358 DKLAEEGYVLESD
-371 DAFNFSTHNE
+371 DSFNFSTHNE

-396 YTNQFHYLFRSYHYA
+396 YTNQFHYLFRSYHYT

-426 TISTMKANHY
+426 TISTMKANYY
-436 GEADEDARCKMNFV
+436 GEADEDVRCKMNFV
-450 VGEVKV
+450 AGVVMV
-456 DGKPVVQDNGKPL
+456 DGHELLMDNGKPL
-469 VYQPFEVMQNLT
+469 EYQPFEVAQNLT
-481 NSQYV
+481 NSKFV

-507 LPSNDIVLFRYADV
+507 LQSNDIVLFRYADA

-527 AKVRNGEDGSTE
+527 AKVRNGENGDEE
-539 LNRVRSRVGMPARP
+539 LNRIRARVGMPYRK
-553 ATLAN
+553 ATLDN

-591 PLKGESSGYTT
+591 PLQGESSGYTT

-613 NKKLV
+613 NSELV
-618 QNKGY
+618 QNKGYVNILK

>member
-1 MEIMRRNQL
+1 MKRYRF
-10 QRNIGRLFVGVQR
+10 LF
-23 HVCRLGGWGLVLLA
+23 LLLA
-37 TLSFTSCLK
+37 ALSMTSCLD
-46 ENPKDQLD
+46 EHPKDQLD

-61 ASEIYTNAVA
+61 ASDIYINAVA

-103 AIIPIRGGDWYDG
+103 AMIPIRGGDWYDG

-122 YQHKWTADDESLYDT
+122 YQHRWSADDQSLYDT
-137 WKYIYKVI
+137 WKYLYKVI

-151 LDIIDAKSSLLTTN
+151 LDIISNKSALLSAA
-165 QKDQF
+165 QQEEYR
-170 KAEVRA
+170 AEIRA
-176 VRALMYYEAMD
+176 IRAMFYYYAMD
-187 MFGRIPVVLSKEEA
+187 MFGRVPLVLSSAEQLH
-201 AIYSP
+201 
-206 ASSSSES
+206 SSLFQGQTDRSS
-213 SSSGSSESSSNS
+213 
-225 SESSSFGSKSSSE
+225 
-238 ISVTDANLSSQS
+238 
-250 ERSETFRFIFSELQ
+250 IFQFVFQELQ
-264 AVLPYLPDEHSNKEG
+264 QVSPSLPDQHSNKEG

-297 ALNAEIYMYDDWTK
+297 ALNAEIYMYDYWTQ
-311 GYDKRPKGKN
+311 GYASRPRGSD
-321 IYFVVEPASGA
+321 IHFSVPASDA
-332 SVLKGGK
+332 SLRNGDKVDCRK
-339 AIETRS
+339 
-345 KQLNAWETCIYYC
+345 LNAWETCIYYC
-358 DKLAEEGYVLEAD
+358 DKLTEEGYDLESD
-371 DAFNFSTHNE
+371 DSFNFSTHNE

-396 YTNQFHYLFRSYHYA
+396 YTNQFHYLFRSYHYT

-436 GEADEDARCKMNFV
+436 GEVDEDARCKMNFV
-450 VGEVKV
+450 AGVVKV
-456 DGKPVVQDNGKPL
+456 DGHELLMDNGKPL
-469 VYQPFEVMQNLT
+469 EYQPFEVAQNLT
-481 NSQYV
+481 NSKFV

-507 LPSNDIVLFRYADV
+507 LQSNDIVLFRYADA

-527 AKVRNGEDGSTE
+527 AKVRNGENGDEE
-539 LNRVRSRVGMPARP
+539 LNRIRARVGMPYRK
-553 ATLAN
+553 ATLDN

-591 PLKGESSGYTT
+591 PLQGESSGYTT

-613 NKKLV
+613 NSELV
-618 QNKGY
+618 QNKGYVNILK

>member
-1 MEIMRRNQL
+1 MKRYRF
-10 QRNIGRLFVGVQR
+10 LF
-23 HVCRLGGWGLVLLA
+23 LLLA
-37 TLSFTSCLK
+37 ALSMTSCLD
-46 ENPKDQLD
+46 EHPKDQLD

-61 ASEIYTNAVA
+61 ASDIYINAVA

-103 AIIPIRGGDWYDG
+103 AMIPIRGGDWYDG

-122 YQHKWTADDESLYDT
+122 YQHRWTADDQSLYDT

-151 LDIIDAKSSLLTTN
+151 LDIISSKSGLLSAA
-165 QKDQF
+165 QQEEYR
-170 KAEVRA
+170 AEVRA
-176 VRALMYYEAMD
+176 IRAMFYYYAMD
-187 MFGRIPVVLSKEEA
+187 MFGRVPLVLSTDEQR
-201 AIYSP
+201 YSSLFQGQTDR
-206 ASSSSES
+206 SSV
-213 SSSGSSESSSNS
+213 
-225 SESSSFGSKSSSE
+225 FHF
-238 ISVTDANLSSQS
+238 VFQ
-250 ERSETFRFIFSELQ
+250 ELQ
-264 AVLPYLPDEHSNKEG
+264 QVLPSLPDQHSNKEG

-297 ALNAEIYMYDDWTK
+297 ALNAEIYMYDDWTQ
-311 GYDKRPKGKN
+311 GYANRPKGSD
-321 IYFVVEPASGA
+321 IHFSVPAADA
-332 SVLKGGK
+332 SSHGGDK
-339 AIETRS
+339 E
-345 KQLNAWETCIYYC
+345 LNAWETCIYYC
-358 DKLAEEGYVLEAD
+358 DKLAEEGYVLESD

-396 YTNQFHYLFRSYHYA
+396 YTNQFHYLFRSYHYT
-411 HGGVLGWGSENGTCA
+411 HGGALGWGSENGTCA

-450 VGEVKV
+450 AGVVKV
-456 DGKPVVQDNGKPL
+456 DGHELLMDNGKPL
-469 VYQPFEVMQNLT
+469 EYQPFEVAQNLT
-481 NSQYV
+481 NSKFI

-507 LPSNDIVLFRYADV
+507 LQSNDIVLFRYADA

-527 AKVRNGEDGSTE
+527 AKVRNGENGDEE
-539 LNRVRSRVGMPARP
+539 LNRIRARVGMSYRK
-553 ATLAN
+553 ATLDN

-591 PLKGESSGYTT
+591 PLQGESSGYTT

-613 NKKLV
+613 NSELV
-618 QNKGY
+618 QNKGYVNILK

>member
-1 MEIMRRNQL
+1 MGLRQ
-10 QRNIGRLFVGVQR
+10 NIG
-23 HVCRLGGWGLVLLA
+23 CLLA
-37 TLSFTSCLK
+37 WVIVLGTTFSFTSCLK

-137 WKYIYKVI
+137 WKYVYKVI

-187 MFGRIPVVLSKEEA
+187 MFGRVPVVLSKEEA
-201 AIYSP
+201 AIYSS

-213 SSSGSSESSSNS
+213 SPSD
-225 SESSSFGSKSSSE
+225 SKSSSG
-238 ISVTDANLSSQS
+238 ISITDTNLSSQS
-250 ERSETFRFIFSELQ
+250 ERSEVFRFIFSELQ
-264 AVLPYLPDEHSNKEG
+264 SVLPYLPDEHSNKEG
-279 NYYGRITQ
+279 NYYGRITR
-287 PVVNFLLAKL
+287 PVAHFLLAKL
-297 ALNAEIYMYDDWTK
+297 ALNAEIYMYDNWTK
-311 GYDKRPKGKN
+311 GYDKRPKGKD
-321 IYFVVEPASGA
+321 IYFMVQTADGA
-332 SVLKGGK
+332 SLINGGK
-339 AIETRS
+339 ASENKS
-345 KQLNAWETCIYYC
+345 QKLNAWETCIFYC
-358 DKLAEEGYVLEAD
+358 DKLAEEGYVLEDD

-396 YTNQFHYLFRSYHYA
+396 YTNQFHYLFRSYHYT
-411 HGGVLGWGSENGTCA
+411 HGGALGWGSENGTCA
-426 TISTMKANHY
+426 TIATMKANHY
-436 GEADEDARCKMNFV
+436 GEADEDTRCKMNFV
-450 VGEVKV
+450 AGIVKV
-456 DGKPVVQDNGKPL
+456 DGKELLMDNGKPL
-469 VYQPFEVMQNLT
+469 EYQPFEVKQNLT
-481 NSQYV
+481 NSKYI

-521 LLMKAE
+521 LLMAAE

-539 LNRVRSRVGMPARP
+539 LNMIRSRVGMPSRP

-591 PLKGESSGYTT
+591 PLDKEEQTEYTI

-613 NKKLV
+613 NKKLE
-618 QNKGY
+618 QNPGY

>member
-1 MEIMRRNQL
+1 MKRYRF
-10 QRNIGRLFVGVQR
+10 LF
-23 HVCRLGGWGLVLLA
+23 LLLA
-37 TLSFTSCLK
+37 ALSMTSCLD
-46 ENPKDQLD
+46 EHPKDQLD

-61 ASEIYTNAVA
+61 ASDIYINAVA

-103 AIIPIRGGDWYDG
+103 AMIPIRGGDWYDG

-122 YQHKWTADDESLYDT
+122 YQHRWTADDQSLYDT

-151 LDIIDAKSSLLTTN
+151 LDIISSKSGLLSAA
-165 QKDQF
+165 QQEEYR
-170 KAEVRA
+170 AEVRA
-176 VRALMYYEAMD
+176 IRAMFYYYAMD
-187 MFGRIPVVLSKEEA
+187 MFGRVPLVLS
-201 AIYSP
+201 
-206 ASSSSES
+206 
-213 SSSGSSESSSNS
+213 
-225 SESSSFGSKSSSE
+225 
-238 ISVTDANLSSQS
+238 TDEQRYSSQFQGQTD
-250 ERSETFRFIFSELQ
+250 RSSVFHFIFQELQ
-264 AVLPYLPDEHSNKEG
+264 QVLPSLPDQHSNKEG

-297 ALNAEIYMYDDWTK
+297 ALNAEIYMYDDWTR
-311 GYDKRPKGKN
+311 GYANRPKGSD
-321 IYFVVEPASGA
+321 IHFSVPAADA
-332 SVLKGGK
+332 SSHGGDK
-339 AIETRS
+339 E
-345 KQLNAWETCIYYC
+345 LNAWETCIYYC
-358 DKLAEEGYVLEAD
+358 DKLAEEGYVLESD

-396 YTNQFHYLFRSYHYA
+396 YTNQFHYLFRSYHYT
-411 HGGVLGWGSENGTCA
+411 HGGALGWGSENGTCA

-450 VGEVKV
+450 AGVVKV
-456 DGKPVVQDNGKPL
+456 DGHELLMDNGKPL
-469 VYQPFEVMQNLT
+469 EYQPFEVAQNLT
-481 NSQYV
+481 NSKFI

-507 LPSNDIVLFRYADV
+507 LQSNDIVLFRYADA

-527 AKVRNGEDGSTE
+527 AKVRNGENGDEE
-539 LNRVRSRVGMPARP
+539 LNRIRARVGMPYRK
-553 ATLAN
+553 ATLDN

-591 PLKGESSGYTT
+591 PLQGESSGYTT

-613 NKKLV
+613 NSELV
-618 QNKGY
+618 QNKGYVNILK

>member
-1 MEIMRRNQL
+1 MKRYRF
-10 QRNIGRLFVGVQR
+10 LF
-23 HVCRLGGWGLVLLA
+23 LLLA
-37 TLSFTSCLK
+37 ALFMTSCLD
-46 ENPKDQLD
+46 EHPKDQLD

-61 ASEIYTNAVA
+61 ASDIYINAVA

-85 IQGTCRG
+85 LQGTCRG

-103 AIIPIRGGDWYDG
+103 AMIPIRGGDWYDG

-122 YQHKWTADDESLYDT
+122 YQHRWGADDQSLYDT
-137 WKYIYKVI
+137 WKYLYKVI

-151 LDIIDAKSSLLTTN
+151 LDIISNKSALLSAA
-165 QKDQF
+165 QQEEYR
-170 KAEVRA
+170 AEVRA
-176 VRALMYYEAMD
+176 IRAMFYYYAMD
-187 MFGRIPVVLSKEEA
+187 MFGRVPLVLSSAEQLH
-201 AIYSP
+201 
-206 ASSSSES
+206 SSLFQGQTDRSS
-213 SSSGSSESSSNS
+213 
-225 SESSSFGSKSSSE
+225 
-238 ISVTDANLSSQS
+238 
-250 ERSETFRFIFSELQ
+250 IFQFVFQELQ
-264 AVLPYLPDEHSNKEG
+264 QVLPSLPDQHSNKEG

-297 ALNAEIYMYDDWTK
+297 ALNAEIYMYDDWTQ
-311 GYDKRPKGKN
+311 GYASRPKGSD
-321 IYFVVEPASGA
+321 IHFSVPASDAFLRNGDK
-332 SVLKGGK
+332 VDCRK
-339 AIETRS
+339 
-345 KQLNAWETCIYYC
+345 LNAWETCIYYC
-358 DKLAEEGYVLEAD
+358 DKLAEEGYVLESD
-371 DAFNFSTHNE
+371 DSFNFSTHNE

-396 YTNQFHYLFRSYHYA
+396 YTNQFHYLFRSYHYT

-450 VGEVKV
+450 AGVVKV
-456 DGKPVVQDNGKPL
+456 DGHELLMDNGKPL
-469 VYQPFEVMQNLT
+469 EYQPFEVAQNLT
-481 NSQYV
+481 NSKFV

-507 LPSNDIVLFRYADV
+507 LQSNDIVLFRYADV

-527 AKVRNGEDGSTE
+527 AKVRNGENGDEE
-539 LNRVRSRVGMPARP
+539 LNRIRARVGMPYRK
-553 ATLAN
+553 ATLDN

-591 PLKGESSGYTT
+591 PLQGESSGYTT

-613 NKKLV
+613 NSELV
-618 QNKGY
+618 QNKGYVNILK

>member
-1 MEIMRRNQL
+1 MKRYRS
-10 QRNIGRLFVGVQR
+10 LF
-23 HVCRLGGWGLVLLA
+23 LLLLA
-37 TLSFTSCLK
+37 ALSMTSCLD
-46 ENPKDQLD
+46 EHPKDQLD

-61 ASEIYTNAVA
+61 ASDIYINAVA

-103 AIIPIRGGDWYDG
+103 AMIPIRGGDWYDG

-122 YQHKWTADDESLYDT
+122 YQHRWGADDQSLYDT
-137 WKYIYKVI
+137 WKYLYKVI

-151 LDIIDAKSSLLTTN
+151 LDIISNKSALLSAA
-165 QKDQF
+165 QQEEYR
-170 KAEVRA
+170 AEIRA
-176 VRALMYYEAMD
+176 IRAMFYYYAMD
-187 MFGRIPVVLSKEEA
+187 MFGRVPLVLSSAEQLH
-201 AIYSP
+201 
-206 ASSSSES
+206 SSLFQGQTDRSS
-213 SSSGSSESSSNS
+213 
-225 SESSSFGSKSSSE
+225 
-238 ISVTDANLSSQS
+238 
-250 ERSETFRFIFSELQ
+250 IFQFVFQELQ
-264 AVLPYLPDEHSNKEG
+264 QVLPSLPDQHSNKEG

-297 ALNAEIYMYDDWTK
+297 ALNAEIYMYDDWTQ
-311 GYDKRPKGKN
+311 GYASRPKGRD
-321 IYFVVEPASGA
+321 IHFSVPASDA
-332 SVLKGGK
+332 SLRNGDKVDCRK
-339 AIETRS
+339 
-345 KQLNAWETCIYYC
+345 LNAWETCIYYC
-358 DKLAEEGYVLEAD
+358 DKLAEEGYVLESD
-371 DAFNFSTHNE
+371 DSFNFSTHNE

-396 YTNQFHYLFRSYHYA
+396 YTNQFHYLFRSYHYT

-450 VGEVKV
+450 AGVVKV
-456 DGKPVVQDNGKPL
+456 DGHELLMDNGKPL
-469 VYQPFEVMQNLT
+469 EYQPFEVAQNLT
-481 NSQYV
+481 NSKFV

-507 LPSNDIVLFRYADV
+507 LQSNDIVLFRYADA

-527 AKVRNGEDGSTE
+527 AKVRNGENGDEE
-539 LNRVRSRVGMPARP
+539 LNRIRARVGMPYRK
-553 ATLAN
+553 ATLDN

-591 PLKGESSGYTT
+591 PLQGESSGYTT

-613 NKKLV
+613 NSELV
-618 QNKGY
+618 QNKGYVNILK

>member
-1 MEIMRRNQL
+1 MKRYRF
-10 QRNIGRLFVGVQR
+10 LF
-23 HVCRLGGWGLVLLA
+23 LLLA
-37 TLSFTSCLK
+37 ALFMTSCLD
-46 ENPKDQLD
+46 EHPKDQLD

-61 ASEIYTNAVA
+61 ASDIYINAVA

-103 AIIPIRGGDWYDG
+103 AMIPIRGGDWYDG

-122 YQHKWTADDESLYDT
+122 YQHRWSADDQSLYDT
-137 WKYIYKVI
+137 WKYLYKVI

-151 LDIIDAKSSLLTTN
+151 LDIISNKSALLSAA
-165 QKDQF
+165 QQEEYR
-170 KAEVRA
+170 AEIRA
-176 VRALMYYEAMD
+176 IRAMFYYYAMD
-187 MFGRIPVVLSKEEA
+187 MFGRIPLVLSSAEQLH
-201 AIYSP
+201 
-206 ASSSSES
+206 SSLFQGQTDRSS
-213 SSSGSSESSSNS
+213 
-225 SESSSFGSKSSSE
+225 
-238 ISVTDANLSSQS
+238 
-250 ERSETFRFIFSELQ
+250 IFQFVFQELQ
-264 AVLPYLPDEHSNKEG
+264 QVLPSLPDQHSNKEG

-297 ALNAEIYMYDDWTK
+297 ALNAEIYMYDDWTQ
-311 GYDKRPKGKN
+311 GYASRPKGSD
-321 IYFVVEPASGA
+321 IHFSVPASDA
-332 SVLKGGK
+332 SLRNGDKVDCRK
-339 AIETRS
+339 
-345 KQLNAWETCIYYC
+345 LNAWETCIYYC
-358 DKLAEEGYVLEAD
+358 DKLAEEGYVLESD
-371 DAFNFSTHNE
+371 DSFNFSTHNE

-396 YTNQFHYLFRSYHYA
+396 YTNQFHYLFRSYHYT
-411 HGGVLGWGSENGTCA
+411 HGGVLGWGSENGTSA

-436 GEADEDARCKMNFV
+436 GEADEDVRCKMNFV
-450 VGEVKV
+450 AGVVKV
-456 DGKPVVQDNGKPL
+456 DGHELLMDNGKPL
-469 VYQPFEVMQNLT
+469 EYQPFEVAQNLT
-481 NSQYV
+481 NSKFV

-507 LPSNDIVLFRYADV
+507 LQSNDIVLFRYADA

-527 AKVRNGEDGSTE
+527 AKVRNGENGDEE
-539 LNRVRSRVGMPARP
+539 LNRIRARVGMPYRK
-553 ATLAN
+553 ATLDN

-591 PLKGESSGYTT
+591 PLQGESSGYTT

-613 NKKLV
+613 NSELV
-618 QNKGY
+618 QNKGYVNILK

>member
-1 MEIMRRNQL
+1 MKRYRF
-10 QRNIGRLFVGVQR
+10 LF
-23 HVCRLGGWGLVLLA
+23 LLLA
-37 TLSFTSCLK
+37 ALFMTSCLD
-46 ENPKDQLD
+46 EHPKDQLD

-61 ASEIYTNAVA
+61 ASDIYINAVA

-103 AIIPIRGGDWYDG
+103 AMIPIRGGDWYDG

-122 YQHKWTADDESLYDT
+122 YQHRWSADDQSLYDT
-137 WKYIYKVI
+137 WKYLYKVI

-151 LDIIDAKSSLLTTN
+151 LDIISNKSALLSAA
-165 QKDQF
+165 QQEEYR
-170 KAEVRA
+170 AEIRA
-176 VRALMYYEAMD
+176 IRAMFYYYAMD
-187 MFGRIPVVLSKEEA
+187 MFGRIPLVLSSAEQLH
-201 AIYSP
+201 
-206 ASSSSES
+206 SSLFQGQTDRSS
-213 SSSGSSESSSNS
+213 
-225 SESSSFGSKSSSE
+225 
-238 ISVTDANLSSQS
+238 
-250 ERSETFRFIFSELQ
+250 IFQFVFQELQ
-264 AVLPYLPDEHSNKEG
+264 QVLPSLPDQHSNKEG

-297 ALNAEIYMYDDWTK
+297 ALNAEIYMYDDWTQ
-311 GYDKRPKGKN
+311 GYASRPKGSD
-321 IYFVVEPASGA
+321 IHFSVPASDA
-332 SVLKGGK
+332 SLRNGDKVDCRK
-339 AIETRS
+339 
-345 KQLNAWETCIYYC
+345 LNAWETCIYYC
-358 DKLAEEGYVLEAD
+358 DKLAEEGYVLESD
-371 DAFNFSTHNE
+371 DSFNFSTHNE

-396 YTNQFHYLFRSYHYA
+396 YTNQFHYLFRSYHYT
-411 HGGVLGWGSENGTCA
+411 HGGVLGWGSENGTSA

-436 GEADEDARCKMNFV
+436 GEADEDVRCKMNFV
-450 VGEVKV
+450 AGVVKV
-456 DGKPVVQDNGKPL
+456 DGYELLMDNGKPL
-469 VYQPFEVMQNLT
+469 EYQPFEVAQNLT
-481 NSQYV
+481 NSKFV

-507 LPSNDIVLFRYADV
+507 LQSNDIVLFRYADA

-527 AKVRNGEDGSTE
+527 AKVRNGENGDEE
-539 LNRVRSRVGMPARP
+539 LNRIRARVGMPYRK
-553 ATLAN
+553 ATLDN

-591 PLKGESSGYTT
+591 PLQGESSGYTT

-613 NKKLV
+613 NSELI
-618 QNKGY
+618 QNKGYVNILK

>member
-1 MEIMRRNQL
+1 MKRYRF
-10 QRNIGRLFVGVQR
+10 LF
-23 HVCRLGGWGLVLLA
+23 LLLA
-37 TLSFTSCLK
+37 ALSMTSCLD
-46 ENPKDQLD
+46 EHPKDQLD

-61 ASEIYTNAVA
+61 ASDIYINAVA

-85 IQGTCRG
+85 LQGTCRG

-103 AIIPIRGGDWYDG
+103 AMIPIRGGDWYDG

-122 YQHKWTADDESLYDT
+122 YQHRWSADDQSLYDT
-137 WKYIYKVI
+137 WKYLYKVI

-151 LDIIDAKSSLLTTN
+151 LDIISNKSALLSAA
-165 QKDQF
+165 QQEEYR
-170 KAEVRA
+170 AEIRA
-176 VRALMYYEAMD
+176 IRAMFYYYAMD
-187 MFGRIPVVLSKEEA
+187 MFGRVPLVLSSAEQLH
-201 AIYSP
+201 
-206 ASSSSES
+206 SSLFQGQTDRSS
-213 SSSGSSESSSNS
+213 
-225 SESSSFGSKSSSE
+225 
-238 ISVTDANLSSQS
+238 
-250 ERSETFRFIFSELQ
+250 IFQFVFQELQ
-264 AVLPYLPDEHSNKEG
+264 QVLPSLPDQHSNKEG

-297 ALNAEIYMYDDWTK
+297 ALNAEIYMYDDWTR
-311 GYDKRPKGKN
+311 GYANRPKGSD
-321 IYFVVEPASGA
+321 IHFSVPAADA
-332 SVLKGGK
+332 SSHGGDK
-339 AIETRS
+339 E
-345 KQLNAWETCIYYC
+345 LNAWETCIYYC
-358 DKLAEEGYVLEAD
+358 DKLAEEGYVLESD

-396 YTNQFHYLFRSYHYA
+396 YTNQFHYLFRSYHYT
-411 HGGVLGWGSENGTCA
+411 HGGALGWGSENGTCA

-450 VGEVKV
+450 AGVVKV
-456 DGKPVVQDNGKPL
+456 DGHELLMDNGKPL
-469 VYQPFEVMQNLT
+469 EYQPFEVAQNLT
-481 NSQYV
+481 NSKFI

-507 LPSNDIVLFRYADV
+507 LQSNDIVLFRYADA

-527 AKVRNGEDGSTE
+527 AKVRNGENGDEE
-539 LNRVRSRVGMPARP
+539 LNRIRARVGMPYRK
-553 ATLAN
+553 ATLDN

-591 PLKGESSGYTT
+591 PLQGESSGYTT

-613 NKKLV
+613 NSELV
-618 QNKGY
+618 QNKGYVNILK

>member
-1 MEIMRRNQL
+1 MKRYRS
-10 QRNIGRLFVGVQR
+10 LF
-23 HVCRLGGWGLVLLA
+23 LLLLA
-37 TLSFTSCLK
+37 ALSMTSCLD
-46 ENPKDQLD
+46 EHPKDQLD

-61 ASEIYTNAVA
+61 ASDIYINAVA

-103 AIIPIRGGDWYDG
+103 AMIPIRGGDWYDG

-122 YQHKWTADDESLYDT
+122 YQHRWGADDQSLYDT
-137 WKYIYKVI
+137 WKYLYKVI

-151 LDIIDAKSSLLTTN
+151 LDIISNKSALLSAA
-165 QKDQF
+165 QQEEYR
-170 KAEVRA
+170 AEIRA
-176 VRALMYYEAMD
+176 IRAMFYYYAMD
-187 MFGRIPVVLSKEEA
+187 MFGRVPLVLSSAEQLH
-201 AIYSP
+201 
-206 ASSSSES
+206 SSLFQGQTDRSS
-213 SSSGSSESSSNS
+213 
-225 SESSSFGSKSSSE
+225 
-238 ISVTDANLSSQS
+238 
-250 ERSETFRFIFSELQ
+250 IFQFVFQELQ
-264 AVLPYLPDEHSNKEG
+264 QVLPSLPDQHSNKEG

-297 ALNAEIYMYDDWTK
+297 ALNAEIYMYDDWTQ
-311 GYDKRPKGKN
+311 GYASRPKGSD
-321 IYFVVEPASGA
+321 IHFSVPASDA
-332 SVLKGGK
+332 SLRNGDKMDCRK
-339 AIETRS
+339 
-345 KQLNAWETCIYYC
+345 LNAWETCIYYC
-358 DKLAEEGYVLEAD
+358 DKLAEEGYVLESD

-396 YTNQFHYLFRSYHYA
+396 YTNQFHYLFRSYHYT
-411 HGGVLGWGSENGTCA
+411 HGGALGWGSENGTCA

-450 VGEVKV
+450 AGVVKV
-456 DGKPVVQDNGKPL
+456 DGHELLMDNGKPL
-469 VYQPFEVMQNLT
+469 EYQPFEVAQNLT
-481 NSQYV
+481 NSKFV

-507 LPSNDIVLFRYADV
+507 LQSNDIVLFRYADA

-527 AKVRNGEDGSTE
+527 AKVRNGENGDEE
-539 LNRVRSRVGMPARP
+539 LNRIRARVGMPYRK
-553 ATLAN
+553 ATLDN

-579 FGKFTGAYDLRT
+579 FGKFTSAYDLRT
-591 PLKGESSGYTT
+591 PLQGESSGYTT

-613 NKKLV
+613 NSELV
-618 QNKGY
+618 QNKGYVNILK

>member
-1 MEIMRRNQL
+1 MKRYRF
-10 QRNIGRLFVGVQR
+10 LF
-23 HVCRLGGWGLVLLA
+23 LLLA
-37 TLSFTSCLK
+37 ALSMTSCLD
-46 ENPKDQLD
+46 EHPKDQLD

-61 ASEIYTNAVA
+61 ASDIYINAVA

-103 AIIPIRGGDWYDG
+103 AMIPIRGGDWYDG

-122 YQHKWTADDESLYDT
+122 YQHRWTADDQSLYDT

-151 LDIIDAKSSLLTTN
+151 LDIISSKSGLLSAA
-165 QKDQF
+165 QQEEYR
-170 KAEVRA
+170 AEVRA
-176 VRALMYYEAMD
+176 IRAMFYYYAMD
-187 MFGRIPVVLSKEEA
+187 MFGRVPLVLS
-201 AIYSP
+201 
-206 ASSSSES
+206 
-213 SSSGSSESSSNS
+213 
-225 SESSSFGSKSSSE
+225 
-238 ISVTDANLSSQS
+238 TDEQRYSSQFQGQTD
-250 ERSETFRFIFSELQ
+250 RSSVFHFIFQELQ
-264 AVLPYLPDEHSNKEG
+264 QVLPSLPDQHSNKEG

-297 ALNAEIYMYDDWTK
+297 ALNAEIYMYDDWTQ
-311 GYDKRPKGKN
+311 GYANRPKGSD
-321 IYFVVEPASGA
+321 IHFSVPAAEA
-332 SVLKGGK
+332 SSHGGDK
-339 AIETRS
+339 E
-345 KQLNAWETCIYYC
+345 LNAWETCIYYC
-358 DKLAEEGYVLEAD
+358 DKLAEEGYVLESD

-396 YTNQFHYLFRSYHYA
+396 YTNQFHYLFRSYHYT
-411 HGGVLGWGSENGTCA
+411 HGGALGWGSENGTCA

-436 GEADEDARCKMNFV
+436 GEADEEARCKMNFV
-450 VGEVKV
+450 AGVVKV
-456 DGKPVVQDNGKPL
+456 DGHELLMDNGKPL
-469 VYQPFEVMQNLT
+469 EYQPFEVAQNLT
-481 NSQYV
+481 NSKFI

-507 LPSNDIVLFRYADV
+507 LQSNDIVLFRYADA

-527 AKVRNGEDGSTE
+527 AKVRNGENGDEE
-539 LNRVRSRVGMPARP
+539 LNRIRARVGMSYRK
-553 ATLAN
+553 ATLDN

-591 PLKGESSGYTT
+591 PLQGESSGYTT

-613 NKKLV
+613 NSELV
-618 QNKGY
+618 QNKGYVNILK

>member
-1 MEIMRRNQL
+1 MKRYRS
-10 QRNIGRLFVGVQR
+10 LF
-23 HVCRLGGWGLVLLA
+23 LLLLA
-37 TLSFTSCLK
+37 ALSMTSCLD
-46 ENPKDQLD
+46 EHPKDQLD

-61 ASEIYTNAVA
+61 ASDIYINAVA

-103 AIIPIRGGDWYDG
+103 AMIPIRGGDWYDG

-122 YQHKWTADDESLYDT
+122 YQHRWGADDQSLYDT
-137 WKYIYKVI
+137 WKYLYKVI

-151 LDIIDAKSSLLTTN
+151 LDIISNKSALLSAA
-165 QKDQF
+165 QQEEYR
-170 KAEVRA
+170 AEIRA
-176 VRALMYYEAMD
+176 IRAMFYYYAMD
-187 MFGRIPVVLSKEEA
+187 MFGRVPLVLSSAEQLH
-201 AIYSP
+201 
-206 ASSSSES
+206 SSLFQGQTDRSS
-213 SSSGSSESSSNS
+213 
-225 SESSSFGSKSSSE
+225 
-238 ISVTDANLSSQS
+238 
-250 ERSETFRFIFSELQ
+250 IFQFVFQELQ
-264 AVLPYLPDEHSNKEG
+264 QVLPSLPDQHSNKEG

-297 ALNAEIYMYDDWTK
+297 ALNAEIYMYDDWTQ
-311 GYDKRPKGKN
+311 GYASRPKGSD
-321 IYFVVEPASGA
+321 IHFSVPASDA
-332 SVLKGGK
+332 SLRNGDKVDCRK
-339 AIETRS
+339 
-345 KQLNAWETCIYYC
+345 LNAWETCIYYC
-358 DKLAEEGYVLEAD
+358 DKLVEEGYVLESD
-371 DAFNFSTHNE
+371 DSFNFSTHNE

-396 YTNQFHYLFRSYHYA
+396 YTNLFHYLFRSYHYT

-450 VGEVKV
+450 AGVVKV
-456 DGKPVVQDNGKPL
+456 DGHELLMDNGKPL
-469 VYQPFEVMQNLT
+469 EYQPFEVAQNLT
-481 NSQYV
+481 NSKFV

-507 LPSNDIVLFRYADV
+507 LQSNDIVLFRYADA

-527 AKVRNGEDGSTE
+527 AKVRNGENGDEE
-539 LNRVRSRVGMPARP
+539 LNRIRARVGMPYHK
-553 ATLAN
+553 ATLDN

-591 PLKGESSGYTT
+591 PLQGESSGYTT

-613 NKKLV
+613 NSELV
-618 QNKGY
+618 QNKGYVNILK

>member
-1 MEIMRRNQL
+1 MKRYRS
-10 QRNIGRLFVGVQR
+10 LF
-23 HVCRLGGWGLVLLA
+23 LLLLA
-37 TLSFTSCLK
+37 ALSMTSCLD
-46 ENPKDQLD
+46 EHPKDQLD

-61 ASEIYTNAVA
+61 ASDIYINAVA

-103 AIIPIRGGDWYDG
+103 AMIPIRGGDWYDG

-122 YQHKWTADDESLYDT
+122 YQHRWGADDQSLYDT
-137 WKYIYKVI
+137 WKYLYKVI

-151 LDIIDAKSSLLTTN
+151 LDIISNKSALLSAA
-165 QKDQF
+165 QQEEYR
-170 KAEVRA
+170 AEIRA
-176 VRALMYYEAMD
+176 IRAMFYYYAMD
-187 MFGRIPVVLSKEEA
+187 MFGRVPLVLSSAEQLH
-201 AIYSP
+201 
-206 ASSSSES
+206 SSLFQGQTDRSS
-213 SSSGSSESSSNS
+213 
-225 SESSSFGSKSSSE
+225 
-238 ISVTDANLSSQS
+238 
-250 ERSETFRFIFSELQ
+250 IFQFVFQELQ
-264 AVLPYLPDEHSNKEG
+264 QVLPSLPDQHSNKEG

-297 ALNAEIYMYDDWTK
+297 ALNAEIYMYDDWTQ
-311 GYDKRPKGKN
+311 GYASRPKGSD
-321 IYFVVEPASGA
+321 IHFSVPASDA
-332 SVLKGGK
+332 SLRNGDKVDCRK
-339 AIETRS
+339 
-345 KQLNAWETCIYYC
+345 LNAWETCIYYC
-358 DKLAEEGYVLEAD
+358 DKLAEEGYVLESD
-371 DAFNFSTHNE
+371 DSFNFSTHNE

-396 YTNQFHYLFRSYHYA
+396 YTNQFHYLFRSYHYT

-450 VGEVKV
+450 AGVVKV
-456 DGKPVVQDNGKPL
+456 DGHELLMDNGKPL
-469 VYQPFEVMQNLT
+469 EYQPFEVAQNLT
-481 NSQYV
+481 NSKFV

-507 LPSNDIVLFRYADV
+507 LQSNDIVLFRYADA

-527 AKVRNGEDGSTE
+527 AKVRNGENGDEE
-539 LNRVRSRVGMPARP
+539 LNRIRARVGMPYHK
-553 ATLAN
+553 ATLDN

-591 PLKGESSGYTT
+591 PLQGESSGYTT

-613 NKKLV
+613 NSELV
-618 QNKGY
+618 QNKGYVNILK

>member
-1 MEIMRRNQL
+1 MKRYRF
-10 QRNIGRLFVGVQR
+10 LF
-23 HVCRLGGWGLVLLA
+23 LLLA
-37 TLSFTSCLK
+37 ALSMTSCLD
-46 ENPKDQLD
+46 EHPKDQLD

-61 ASEIYTNAVA
+61 ASDIYINAVA

-103 AIIPIRGGDWYDG
+103 AMIPIRGGDWYDG

-122 YQHKWTADDESLYDT
+122 YQHRWTADDQSLYDT

-151 LDIIDAKSSLLTTN
+151 LDIISSKSVLLSAA
-165 QKDQF
+165 QQQEYR
-170 KAEVRA
+170 AEVRA
-176 VRALMYYEAMD
+176 IRAMFYYYAMD
-187 MFGRIPVVLSKEEA
+187 MFGRVPLVLSTDEQR
-201 AIYSP
+201 YSSLFQGQTDR
-206 ASSSSES
+206 SS
-213 SSSGSSESSSNS
+213 
-225 SESSSFGSKSSSE
+225 
-238 ISVTDANLSSQS
+238 
-250 ERSETFRFIFSELQ
+250 IFHFVFQELQ
-264 AVLPYLPDEHSNKEG
+264 QVLPSLPDQHSNKEG

-297 ALNAEIYMYDDWTK
+297 ALNAEIYMYDDWTQ
-311 GYDKRPKGKN
+311 GYANRPKGSD
-321 IYFVVEPASGA
+321 IHFSVPAAEA
-332 SVLKGGK
+332 SSHGGDK
-339 AIETRS
+339 E
-345 KQLNAWETCIYYC
+345 LNAWETCIYYC
-358 DKLAEEGYVLEAD
+358 DKLAEEGYVLESD

-396 YTNQFHYLFRSYHYA
+396 YINQFHYLFRSYHYT
-411 HGGVLGWGSENGTCA
+411 HGGALGWGSENGTCA

-450 VGEVKV
+450 AGVVKV
-456 DGKPVVQDNGKPL
+456 DGHELLMDNGKPL
-469 VYQPFEVMQNLT
+469 EYQPFEVAQNLT
-481 NSQYV
+481 NSKFI

-507 LPSNDIVLFRYADV
+507 LQSNDIVLFRYADA

-527 AKVRNGEDGSTE
+527 AKVRNGENGDEE
-539 LNRVRSRVGMPARP
+539 LNRIRARVGMPYRK
-553 ATLAN
+553 ATLDN

-591 PLKGESSGYTT
+591 PLQGESSGYTT

-613 NKKLV
+613 NSELV
-618 QNKGY
+618 QNKGYVNILK

>member
-1 MEIMRRNQL
+1 MKRYRF
-10 QRNIGRLFVGVQR
+10 LF
-23 HVCRLGGWGLVLLA
+23 LLLA
-37 TLSFTSCLK
+37 ALSMTSCLD
-46 ENPKDQLD
+46 EHPKDQLD

-61 ASEIYTNAVA
+61 ASDIYINAVA

-103 AIIPIRGGDWYDG
+103 AMIPIRGGDWYDG

-122 YQHKWTADDESLYDT
+122 YQHRWTADDQSLYDT

-151 LDIIDAKSSLLTTN
+151 LDIISSKSVLLSAA
-165 QKDQF
+165 QQQEYR
-170 KAEVRA
+170 AEVRA
-176 VRALMYYEAMD
+176 IRAMFYYYAMD
-187 MFGRIPVVLSKEEA
+187 MFGRVPLVLSTDEQR
-201 AIYSP
+201 YSSLFQGQTDR
-206 ASSSSES
+206 SSV
-213 SSSGSSESSSNS
+213 
-225 SESSSFGSKSSSE
+225 FHF
-238 ISVTDANLSSQS
+238 VFQ
-250 ERSETFRFIFSELQ
+250 ELQ
-264 AVLPYLPDEHSNKEG
+264 QVLPSLPDQHSNKEG

-297 ALNAEIYMYDDWTK
+297 ALNAEIYMYDDWTQ
-311 GYDKRPKGKN
+311 GYANRPKGSD
-321 IYFVVEPASGA
+321 IHFSVPAAEA
-332 SVLKGGK
+332 SSHDGDK
-339 AIETRS
+339 E
-345 KQLNAWETCIYYC
+345 LNAWETCIYYC
-358 DKLAEEGYVLEAD
+358 DKLAEEGYVLESD

-396 YTNQFHYLFRSYHYA
+396 YTNQFHYLFRSYHYT
-411 HGGVLGWGSENGTCA
+411 HGGALGWGSENGTCA

-436 GEADEDARCKMNFV
+436 GEVDEDARCKMNFV
-450 VGEVKV
+450 AGVVKV
-456 DGKPVVQDNGKPL
+456 DGHELLMDNGKPL
-469 VYQPFEVMQNLT
+469 EYQPFEVAQNLT
-481 NSQYV
+481 NSKFI

-507 LPSNDIVLFRYADV
+507 LQSNDIVLFRYADA

-527 AKVRNGEDGSTE
+527 AKVRNGENGDEE
-539 LNRVRSRVGMPARP
+539 LNRIRARVGMSYRK
-553 ATLAN
+553 ATLDN

-579 FGKFTGAYDLRT
+579 FGKFTGAYDLHT
-591 PLKGESSGYTT
+591 PLQGESSGYTT

-613 NKKLV
+613 NSELV
-618 QNKGY
+618 QNKGYVNILK